1 MPTLYVVATPIGNL
15 EDITFRAVRVLKEVS
30 LIAAED
36 TRHTRK
42 LLNALDI
49 HTPMTSYFE
58 HNKLT
63 KLEFILD
70 KLAEADMAL
79 VSDAGTPGIA
89 DPGFELISAAID
101 RGVKVEVIPGP
112 SSVATAVALSGLPAG
127 EFRFSAFL
135 PRKAADRRQ
144 AIEKLSAESAAL
156 VFFEAPHRVKKTLGA
171 LLEVLG
177 DRRTAVCRELTKLH
191 EEVFRG
197 TLSAAL
203 EHFAEPRGEFVIVVE
218 GTKNT
223 KVAPVLDGDIT
234 TQLKELKS
242 AGIPAKEAAT
252 KMAAASGLSRRE
264 LYRAWLKLK

>member
-49 HTPMTSYFE
+49 RTPMTSYFE
-58 HNKLT
+58 HNKLS
-63 KLEFILD
+63 KLDFILD
-70 KLAEADMAL
+70 RLSEADVAL

-89 DPGFELISAAID
+89 DPGFELIAAAID
-101 RGVKVEVIPGP
+101 HGVKVEVIPGP

-144 AIEKLSAESAAL
+144 ALQKLTAESAAL
-156 VFFEAPHRVKKTLGA
+156 VFFEAPHRVTKTLAA
-171 LLEVLG
+171 LLEILG

-218 GTKNT
+218 GAKNI
-223 KVAPVLDGDIT
+223 KAAPVADDEVADR
-234 TQLKELKS
+234 LKALKS
-242 AGIPAKEAAT
+242 AGLPAKEATAT
-252 KMAAASGLSRRE
+252 VAADTGLSRRE